1 MNHKFLSRIVS
12 MALSGVLTI
21 SAMTGA
27 VLAAESDDPR
37 GETVSNYESEV
48 CFSDV
53 TPDKWFYDDVVRLE
67 KFGIIDGFPD
77 GKFHPDEAVSN
88 AEFIK
93 ILLEAS
99 GFNTDTPVGEKI
111 FPDNWASEYLSLA
124 YAMGFITEEDINS
137 GFLPDTPI
145 TRAAMTRMTAMAL
158 GIEPAPVEDPF
169 SDGSD
174 DYAKAVFGEYI
185 LRGVPDGEGGRLY
198 NGQMTTIRSEAASI
212 AMRIVRYRANRYDFF
227 REQVFANAEANSLDT
242 EAELIDLFYVL
253 NRELMTEYTFKSAVP
268 IEVWTEYYRV
278 ANLLY
283 LENFYSSELQC
294 SYVPGTNTYKLMLKY
309 EYDFETLKILHSVA
323 SDLADEVIAEV
334 LNDNM
339 TAEMRVKAIH
349 DYLILECEYDYENY
363 TNETIPFEARVA
375 FGALYSG
382 KAVCQGYTA
391 AFNMLCRLAGIR
403 SAAVTGISPTSQDV
417 HVWNMI
423 LLDGELLYL
432 DVTHDDP
439 VPDKKGQISYKYYLR
454 TEDEMTMLGYLWD
467 KSQTQLKY
475 LY

>member
-1 MNHKFLSRIVS
+1 MNHKSLTRIVS
-12 MALSGVLTI
+12 MALS
-21 SAMTGA
+21 A
-27 VLAAESDDPR
+27 VLAVSAMSAAVFAAEADAPD

-48 CFSDV
+48 HFPDV
-53 TPDKWFYDDVVRLE
+53 TPDKWFYSDVMLLE
-67 KFGIIDGFPD
+67 QFDIIAGFPD
-77 GKFHPDEAVSN
+77 GKFHPEEEVSN
-88 AEFIK
+88 AQFLK

-99 GFNTDTPVGEKI
+99 GFSINTPVGEKI
-111 FPDNWASEYLSLA
+111 FTDNWASEYLSLA
-124 YAMGFITEEDINS
+124 YAMGFITEDDINS
-137 GFLPDTPI
+137 GFLPDAPI

-158 GIEPAPVEDPF
+158 GIEPAPVDDPF

-174 DYAKAVFGEYI
+174 DYAKAVYGEYI

-198 NGQMTTIRSEAASI
+198 NGQATTTRSEAATI
-212 AMRIVRYRANRYDFF
+212 AMRIVRYRADSYDFF
-227 REQVFANAEANSLDT
+227 RDQVFANAEANFLNT

-253 NRELMTEYTFKSAVP
+253 NRELMTEYTFKTTIP
-268 IEVWTEYYRV
+268 INVWTGYYHI

-294 SYVPGTNTYKLMLKY
+294 SYVPGSNTYKLMLKY
-309 EYDFETLKILHSVA
+309 EHDLDTLRILHSVA
-323 SDLADEVIAEV
+323 SDFADRAIAGI
-334 LNDNM
+334 LDDSM

-349 DYLILECEYDYENY
+349 DYLILECEYDFDNY
-363 TNETIPFEARVA
+363 TNESIPFEARTA
-375 FGALYSG
+375 FGPLYAG

-403 SAAVTGISPTSQDV
+403 SAAVTGTSPTSPDV

-423 LLDGELLYL
+423 LLDGEVFYI

-467 KSQTQLKY
+467 KNQTQLKY